1 MIAIASLSQWIILDP
16 DEILSDY
23 ARSLPRDLI
32 NLESITNYLNFVDK
46 YKSGKRS
53 QMESLTPPELILDPE
68 LQ

>member
-1 MIAIASLSQWIILDP
+1 MTAIASLSQWIILDP

-23 ARSLPRDLI
+23 VRSLPRDLI
-32 NLESITNYLNFVDK
+32 NLESITHYLNFVDK

-53 QMESLTPPELILDPE
+53 RMESVTRPELMLDPE